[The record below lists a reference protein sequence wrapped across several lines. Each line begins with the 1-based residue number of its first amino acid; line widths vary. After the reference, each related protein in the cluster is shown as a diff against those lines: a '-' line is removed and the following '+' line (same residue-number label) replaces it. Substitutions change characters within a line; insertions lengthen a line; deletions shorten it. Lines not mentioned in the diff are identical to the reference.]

1 MKNII
6 GIIISIILII
16 VLYNP
21 QWLPLSAETIEK
33 IRELRIENFLI
44 EGSRRIT
51 FAHIATLVLALAI
64 VWLVYTVLKL
74 ILTQFGKKDDHA
86 RTASTLLTALL
97 KYLAVI
103 VAFVWGLAILGV
115 NTTAVLA
122 SVGIIGLILGF
133 GAQSLIEDIVTGMFI
148 IFEGQY
154 KIGDIIILDDFRGT
168 VKSIGVRTTTLV
180 DPGGNLKIVNNS
192 DIRNLQNRSREDSLG
207 ICDVSVSYSTD
218 LRRLEQVLKENLPK
232 MYQAHRD
239 IYIGEPRY
247 LGVQA
252 LGDNGVELRFVVP
265 TKEENVFTAQRQLN
279 RDVKILFD
287 DYNIEIPFPQVVVH
301 RGE

>member
-6 GIIISIILII
+6 GIIIAVILII

-64 VWLVYTVLKL
+64 VWLVYTILKL
-74 ILTQFGKKDDHA
+74 LLTQIGKKDEHA
-86 RTASTLLTALL
+86 RTASTLLIALL

-115 NTTAVLA
+115 NTAAVLA

-154 KIGDIIILDDFRGT
+154 KIGDIIIIDDFRGT
-168 VKSIGVRTTTLV
+168 VKTIGVRTTTLV

-218 LRRLEQVLKENLPK
+218 LRRLEQVLSENLPK
-232 MYQAHRD
+232 MYMAHKD
-239 IYIGEPRY
+239 LYLGNPRY
-247 LGVQA
+247 LGVQK
-252 LGDNGVELRFVVP
+252 LGDSGIELRLVVP
-265 TKEENVFTAQRQLN
+265 TREENVFTAQRQLN

>member
-6 GIIISIILII
+6 GIIIAVILII

-64 VWLVYTVLKL
+64 VWLVYTILKL
-74 ILTQFGKKDDHA
+74 LLTQIGKKDEQAH
-86 RTASTLLTALL
+86 TASTLLIALL

-115 NTTAVLA
+115 NTAAVLA

-218 LRRLEQVLKENLPK
+218 LRRLEQVLSENLPK
-232 MYQAHRD
+232 MYMAHKD
-239 IYIGEPRY
+239 LYLGNPRY
-247 LGVQA
+247 LGVQK
-252 LGDNGVELRFVVP
+252 LGDSGIELRLVVP
-265 TKEENVFTAQRQLN
+265 TREENVFTAQRQLN

>member
-6 GIIISIILII
+6 GIIIAVILII

-64 VWLVYTVLKL
+64 VWLVYTILKL
-74 ILTQFGKKDDHA
+74 LLTQIGKKDEHA
-86 RTASTLLTALL
+86 RTASTLLIALL

-115 NTTAVLA
+115 NTAAVLA

-168 VKSIGVRTTTLV
+168 VKTIGVRTTTLV

-218 LRRLEQVLKENLPK
+218 LRRLEQVLSENLPK
-232 MYQAHRD
+232 MYMAHKD
-239 IYIGEPRY
+239 LYLGNPRY
-247 LGVQA
+247 LGVQK
-252 LGDNGVELRFVVP
+252 LGDSGIELRLVVP
-265 TKEENVFTAQRQLN
+265 TREENVFTAQRQLN

>member
-6 GIIISIILII
+6 GIIIAVILII

-64 VWLVYTVLKL
+64 VWLVYTILKL
-74 ILTQFGKKDDHA
+74 ILAQIGKKDEHA
-86 RTASTLLTALL
+86 RTASTLLIALL

-115 NTTAVLA
+115 NTAAVLA

-133 GAQSLIEDIVTGMFI
+133 GAQSLIEDIVTGLFI

-154 KIGDIIILDDFRGT
+154 TIGDSILLEDF
-168 VKSIGVRTTTLV
+168 
-180 DPGGNLKIVNNS
+180 
-192 DIRNLQNRSREDSLG
+192 
-207 ICDVSVSYSTD
+207 
-218 LRRLEQVLKENLPK
+218 
-232 MYQAHRD
+232 
-239 IYIGEPRY
+239 
-247 LGVQA
+247 
-252 LGDNGVELRFVVP
+252 
-265 TKEENVFTAQRQLN
+265 
-279 RDVKILFD
+279 
-287 DYNIEIPFPQVVVH
+287 
-301 RGE
+301 